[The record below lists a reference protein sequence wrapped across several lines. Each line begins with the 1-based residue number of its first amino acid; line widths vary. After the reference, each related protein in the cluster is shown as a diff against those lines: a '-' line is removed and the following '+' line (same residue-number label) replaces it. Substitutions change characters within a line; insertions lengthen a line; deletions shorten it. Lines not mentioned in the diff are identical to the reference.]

1 MRYNVNMNEN
11 NNTSQAFSLKK
22 GFFAQEIYDD
32 YHSMDESASDN
43 WGYKCTY
50 QLLPHGLN
58 GEHKFL
64 QLDTMQLSYA
74 RRPGGMMHDTSTAKG
89 SIVIATIEEVAD
101 KACFDRMKLQSGDI
115 LFFDDA
121 KPFNLM
127 SNDTFNFSVISI
139 QKNSLGKL
147 LPLFNKALNHRLK
160 DKDNKLSILLYKTW
174 KEFTEKNSE
183 PNYKEAEKAIVKQ
196 IETFLENQTLI
207 PSTLTR
213 GEEIALAIRDQV
225 YNHMD
230 GNVSI
235 GKFAK
240 QYEVSE
246 KTLQTSF
253 KSLFGFTPKHFIRQL
268 KLNLI
273 HNELKESNPMQGTV
287 SKIAL
292 KWGFKHMGQ
301 FSHYYT
307 ELFGE
312 NPSQTLK
319 TDYRISIPIANS
331 CVRRQEEII

>member
-1 MRYNVNMNEN
+1 MNEN
-11 NNTSQAFSLKK
+11 NNTTQEFTLKK
-22 GFFAQEIYDD
+22 GFFSQEIYDD
-32 YHSMDESASDN
+32 YHSMNKSSSDN
-43 WGYKCTY
+43 WGYACTY

-58 GEHKFL
+58 GEHKIL

-74 RRPGGMMHDTSTAKG
+74 KRPGGMMHDVNTAKG

-101 KACFDRMKLQSGDI
+101 KACFDRMKLKAGDI
-115 LFFDDA
+115 LFFDDS

-147 LPLFNKALNHRLK
+147 LPFFNKALHHRIK
-160 DKDNKLSILLYKTW
+160 DKDNKLSILLHKTW
-174 KEFTEKNSE
+174 EDFSTKN
-183 PNYKEAEKAIVKQ
+183 PKVNYKDAEKTIVKQ
-196 IETFLENQTLI
+196 IVMLLESQTLI
-207 PSTLTR
+207 PSTLTG
-213 GEEIALAIRDQV
+213 GEEVALAIRDQV

-230 GNVSI
+230 GNVNISQ
-235 GKFAK
+235 FAK

-273 HNELKESNPMQGTV
+273 HNELKESDPKQSTV

-301 FSHYYT
+301 FSRYYT
-307 ELFGE
+307 ELFGV

-319 TDYRISIPIANS
+319 TDYEINIPIANS

>member
-1 MRYNVNMNEN
+1 MHEN
-11 NNTSQAFSLKK
+11 NNIAQAFTLKK
-22 GFFAQEIYDD
+22 GFFLQEVYDD
-32 YHSMDESASDN
+32 YHSMNKSSSDN
-43 WGYKCTY
+43 WDYKCTY

-64 QLDTMQLSYA
+64 QLDTMQLSYIK
-74 RRPGGMMHDTSTAKG
+74 RPGGMMHDVSTAEG
-89 SIVIATIEEVAD
+89 SIVISTIEEVAD
-101 KACFDRMKLQSGDI
+101 KACFDRMKLKSGDL
-115 LFFDDA
+115 LFFDDS

-147 LPLFNKALNHRLK
+147 LPFFNKALHHRIK
-160 DKDNKLSILLYKTW
+160 DKDNKLSILLHKTW
-174 KEFTEKNSE
+174 EDFTAKN
-183 PNYKEAEKAIVKQ
+183 PKVNYKDAEKTIVKQ
-196 IETFLENQTLI
+196 IVMLLESQTLI
-207 PSTLTR
+207 PSTLTG
-213 GEEIALAIRDQV
+213 GEEVALAIRDQV

-235 GKFAK
+235 SKFAK

-273 HNELKESNPMQGTV
+273 HNELKESNPMQGSV
-287 SKIAL
+287 SRVAF

-301 FSHYYT
+301 FSRYYT
-307 ELFGE
+307 ELFGV

-319 TDYRISIPIANS
+319 TDYQISTPIANS

>member
-1 MRYNVNMNEN
+1 MDKN
-11 NNTSQAFSLKK
+11 NNIAQAFSLKK

-32 YHSMDESASDN
+32 YHSMDESSSDN

-74 RRPGGMMHDTSTAKG
+74 RRPGGMMHDVNTAKG
-89 SIVIATIEEVAD
+89 SIVIATMEEVAD
-101 KACFDRMKLQSGDI
+101 KACFDRMKLKSGDI
-115 LFFDDA
+115 LFFDDS

-147 LPLFNKALNHRLK
+147 LPFFNKALHQRIK
-160 DKDNKLSILLYKTW
+160 DKDNKLSILLHKTW
-174 KEFTEKNSE
+174 EDFSTKN
-183 PNYKEAEKAIVKQ
+183 PKVNYKDAEETIVKQ
-196 IETFLENQTLI
+196 IVMLLESQTLI
-207 PSTLTR
+207 PSTLTG
-213 GEEIALAIRDQV
+213 GEEVALAIRDQV

-235 GKFAK
+235 STFAK

-273 HNELKESNPMQGTV
+273 HNELKESSSVQGGV
-287 SKIAL
+287 SRIAL

-307 ELFGE
+307 ELFGV
-312 NPSQTLK
+312 NPSGTLK
-319 TDYRISIPIANS
+319 TDYQISIPLGDS